1 MARKFADGI
10 VAVEV
15 RGKKG
20 MEPFTADEAP
30 RPDTT
35 IEGLAKLLL
44 PSAKARSRPATHPGL
59 NSGAAALI
67 IADRPEPYGKTW
79 AIFGSSPF

>member
-1 MARKFADGI
+1 VTPNQRSLSKFADEI

-35 IEGLAKLLL
+35 IE
-44 PSAKARSRPATHPGL
+44 PTFAR
-59 NSGAAALI
+59 
-67 IADRPEPYGKTW
+67 
-79 AIFGSSPF
+79 